1 MHRGML
7 GSPAQMLDMNE
18 AILGSSRL
26 VNLPAEKSTVALPTY
41 RSVRNNKSLL
51 LSVID
56 CWTGLF
62 HSKAA

>member
-1 MHRGML
+1 
-7 GSPAQMLDMNE
+7 MLDMNE

-26 VNLPAEKSTVALPTY
+26 VNLPAETGTVALPTY

-51 LSVID
+51 LSVIE

-62 HSKAA
+62 HSKTA